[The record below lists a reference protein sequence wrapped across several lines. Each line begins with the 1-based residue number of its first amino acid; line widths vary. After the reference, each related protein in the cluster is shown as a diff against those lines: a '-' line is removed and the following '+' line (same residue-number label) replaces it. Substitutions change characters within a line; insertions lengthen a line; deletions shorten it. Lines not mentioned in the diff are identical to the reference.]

1 MRSKWDLGQLWEEAR
16 ALKKTASTNSHLID
30 LVRDYVGA
38 YAWRHGQGRTA
49 EAFGVSRHT
58 VWRFLHRGHAG
69 RRLPSAVMDAFGGD
83 PVALIPATWKLNGN
97 SPSLAFGHAR
107 TSLPERLRD
116 TLLLLCATPLA
127 TVEELSCFDRV
138 ADSTLRDRLARLTER
153 ELIDSIPHRLGTL
166 GPHPRRRY
174 FPTEKCITAAGAAT
188 KGQQHVLELYPV
200 SCQWMRLLA
209 ERLDAVAVL
218 HHVAAM
224 VAEADPS
231 GDPDRV
237 DHYRH
242 GPYDLLIILSGDR
255 SIGLIRHGPA
265 LATANL
271 RYRLR
276 SKEQLGYSEEPLITL
291 VLTHSSQAM
300 RRAIRSLSD
309 PFAHRTTLVAWER
322 ELLTGGAGAFAW
334 QLCGTGRGIPVR
346 IDPDIN
352 LTAIVKFADR
362 LVDRSTS
369 SRRKR
374 QRRTL
379 NPETLYSTDV
389 RATMP
394 EPARQLRSALS
405 VQLTGA
411 EKATL
416 DLISAW
422 PLCTRRQLADLMGG
436 VTRHRASVRCSA
448 R

>member
-1 MRSKWDLGQLWEEAR
+1 MHYPAPIPFSAYLPLIGISSQRSKWDLGQLWEEAR

-242 GPYDLLIILSGDR
+242 GPYDLLIILSGD
-255 SIGLIRHGPA
+255 A
-265 LATANL
+265 LHRPDPPWA
-271 RYRLR
+271 RP
-276 SKEQLGYSEEPLITL
+276 GHSEP
-291 VLTHSSQAM
+291 
-300 RRAIRSLSD
+300 SLSPQEQGAAGLQRGTSDNPGTD
-309 PFAHRTTLVAWER
+309 PLQSGDAQGDPLSQRPVCTPDDAGGL
-322 ELLTGGAGAFAW
+322 GAGAAHR
-334 QLCGTGRGIPVR
+334 GRRRLRLAAVRDRPWHSRPDRPGHKPYGHREVCRPAGRSVHLIP
-346 IDPDIN
+346 
-352 LTAIVKFADR
+352 TEKAKAH
-362 LVDRSTS
+362 
-369 SRRKR
+369 
-374 QRRTL
+374 
-379 NPETLYSTDV
+379 
-389 RATMP
+389 P
-394 EPARQLRSALS
+394 EP
-405 VQLTGA
+405 
-411 EKATL
+411 
-416 DLISAW
+416 
-422 PLCTRRQLADLMGG
+422 
-436 VTRHRASVRCSA
+436 
-448 R
+448 